1 MESPPNPA
9 PGTRGRGGLIIGV
22 VVLALALVVTGV
34 VALLGG
40 DGDGETPIGGGQPT
54 EGGAETSLVPRELE
68 IPEDHLGVRSLGA
81 LTPIPQ
87 DGWHHYTGPGSDEL
101 LAEDAH
107 AMRVSHGNNWISYF
121 MVGRLG
127 EFALDADPEDLRST
141 ATEIVDTWV
150 FDYPYSGTTG
160 LARSEPEL
168 TDTVVDSYPA
178 VLLETRVSWDSL
190 ESSPDDYED
199 VALLLV
205 DPGNGGIFLGV
216 AAVPESG
223 TQRFE
228 PAVEALLATTFRH
241 NTYKP

>member
-9 PGTRGRGGLIIGV
+9 PGTRGRGGLIIGAV
-22 VVLALALVVTGV
+22 VLVLALAVTGA

-40 DGDGETPIGGGQPT
+40 DGGDTPIGGDEPV
-54 EGGAETSLVPRELE
+54 EGGVETSLVPQELE
-68 IPEDHLGVRSLGA
+68 IPDGYLGVRSLGA

-87 DGWHHYTGPGSDEL
+87 DGWHAYAGPGSDEL

-107 AMRVSHGNNWISYF
+107 AMSVSHGNNWISYF

-127 EFALDADPEDLRST
+127 EFALNADPEDLRST

-160 LARSEPEL
+160 LTRSEPEL
-168 TDTVVDSYPA
+168 TDLVVDTHPA

-190 ESSPDDYED
+190 DSSPDEYED
-199 VALLLV
+199 LALLLV
-205 DPGNGGIFLGV
+205 NPGDDGIFLGV

-228 PAVEALLATTFRH
+228 PAVEALLDTTFQH